1 MTTERHH
8 IAEILLIMTLNT
20 ITNYVQYVRAQLKRY
35 ETTTEKK
42 EKMKYLDQK
51 DFLIIHNNY
60 PHRTNYYTPVIT

>member
-8 IAEILLIMTLNT
+8 ITEILLIMAVNT
-20 ITNYVQYVRAQLKRY
+20 ITNYFQYVRAQLKRY

-60 PHRTNYYTPVIT
+60 PHRTN